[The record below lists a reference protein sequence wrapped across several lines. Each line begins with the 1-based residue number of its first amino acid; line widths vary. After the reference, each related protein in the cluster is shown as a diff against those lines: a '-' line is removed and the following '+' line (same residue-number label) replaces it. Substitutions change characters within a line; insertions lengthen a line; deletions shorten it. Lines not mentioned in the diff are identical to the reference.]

1 MARGRWLGGLLL
13 LTLAAAQPGHGQPP
27 TGSAG
32 TPTPPPAT
40 DYVIYFGFDE
50 AAITPD
56 SQDILAKAARD
67 IAAIETLDA
76 DHAAGTAPHER
87 GRKDIHSPSATVV
100 AYADTAGSKA
110 YNLRLARRRAKATA
124 DAMIALGVPA
134 AGIAIRCKGESDPAV
149 DTGDEVREPL
159 NRRVTIHISAGG
171 V

>member
-1 MARGRWLGGLLL
+1 LAGRLVVVDARRG
-13 LTLAAAQPGHGQPP
+13 AARPR
-27 TGSAG
+27 SA
-32 TPTPPPAT
+32 A
-40 DYVIYFGFDE
+40 DRLRRDSDSAAGFDE